1 MESEFRLSFLAIIRN
16 IMEEFNCDFNAPM
29 YVDFE
34 NLDGDGNA
42 DEFFDNRIEDEGG
55 SSNQLALP
63 VEKFGVAAEEEQP
76 PALPPR
82 TTSIQRSAASGFSR
96 KSPLKANTGSSGSVR
111 KSPLKTWNRQAGTP
125 NNTGIDHLRPN
136 TSSGSSLETINK
148 SGSSRKP
155 LHLTKD
161 QAAQMVQRLVPS
173 QSSLAIKTKFVSLA
187 EETRKYYGT
196 PDRFR
201 RAKFRSSS
209 AGAHPRQRSPS
220 PGQSAVSKLTNP
232 ETPRLLTRGRVRPT
246 NNEEEKPKIPSAED
260 RLASLRKRLNIA
272 PPLIKQTSTSKAR
285 EEKAKNS
292 GNPPMKQ
299 PLRALH
305 NGIPIILHN
314 KQIYNNSKVPSVGP
328 EVNKKPLPPV
338 SADSVHYKLYQKD
351 KEIRAKLES
360 NREKEMERE
369 RQLAQGVKAREPKV
383 LSKKPFLPS
392 SSDREP
398 VRPLD
403 LHLRTDL
410 RSEERRQ
417 YEQRRKDKEAEMEG
431 ARQQEMERRERQ
443 EQLEL
448 QKQRNATITKAQPIR
463 HFAPIEIVPSNMP
476 LTAPKTP
483 NFRTRVR
490 HKSTS

>member
-1 MESEFRLSFLAIIRN
+1 
-16 IMEEFNCDFNAPM
+16 MEEFNCDFNAPM

-42 DEFFDNRIEDEGG
+42 DEFFDNRIEDEEEP
-55 SSNQLALP
+55 SNQLALP
-63 VEKFGVAAEEEQP
+63 VETFGVAAPAAEEEQP

-82 TTSIQRSAASGFSR
+82 TTSIQRSAASGFAR
-96 KSPLKANTGSSGSVR
+96 KSPLKANTGTSGSIR

-136 TSSGSSLETINK
+136 ISSGSSLKTINK

-187 EETRKYYGT
+187 EETKKYYGT

-220 PGQSAVSKLTNP
+220 PGQGLVSKLTNP

-272 PPLIKQTSTSKAR
+272 PPSIKQTSTSKAR
-285 EEKAKNS
+285 EEKAKNA

-299 PLRALH
+299 PLKTLH

-314 KQIYNNSKVPSVGP
+314 KQIYNNSKVPFVGP

-392 SSDREP
+392 GSDREP

-448 QKQRNATITKAQPIR
+448 QRQRNATITRAQPIR
-463 HFAPIEIVPSNMP
+463 HFAPMEIAPSNIP

-483 NFRTRVR
+483 NFRLKRVR